1 MRHNNFYGPLFER
14 HAFLPKKRFMK
25 DDSYDQLILSEVRL
39 LVPTY
44 EVNSPRKWVR
54 AESHVTQLARAV
66 AHLDYRIRN
75 LFKHFRS

>member
-39 LVPTY
+39 PRTY
-44 EVNSPRKWVR
+44 
-54 AESHVTQLARAV
+54 L
-66 AHLDYRIRN
+66 
-75 LFKHFRS
+75 RSEFAT